1 MNLRLV
7 FLFFFMGLAAMA
19 RADDERDETTA
30 AGPTAEQV
38 EGRVADPSPEL
49 TPEQQELL
57 HLRQELQRL
66 VEDGK
71 ITDAEAKERWAA
83 ASEKLDPDGGAVD
96 VVILPQ
102 PEPRPDPLEE
112 ELRALREYLAQQVE
126 DGELTRDEAAALF
139 EEAAASLSPGN
150 EIPVLVGEGDPP
162 PPIPTDAEAERLLE
176 DFRRELAQALEAG
189 SLSPDEAEQK
199 LLDFM
204 LSLGLVKKLDGGPL
218 PGVRPGDPNRPSD
231 DKRERIYTTLK
242 VFDRSLGFLID
253 HGVLPPEQMKY
264 QSLAFMEVLEDGAD
278 PSAGPL
284 GDALSPAQAEIIYL
298 ARELAQGYEDGDT
311 NLDLILE
318 ELLDAAHQLA
328 LVDPDLVR
336 PQPDPARERLEQLRR
351 ELDRMVQAGELT
363 REEAEKRWL
372 DALQDMGLVDPDPNR
387 PQPDPA
393 EERFYRLRAELAAQI
408 ESGRL
413 TLDEAREQLQ
423 RAAEELGLVDATG
436 QIVLQAP
443 PLVRPP
449 LPPEYK
455 PSPEEQAML
464 ELLSELTQLV
474 ESGALTEEAAWERLS
489 AAAEELGWVDDEESL
504 EPGAGIAV
512 DPIDSKEAPPPQEK
526 RLLNLRGNLAS
537 RVRGEDLSNEEAWE
551 EMRMALTSSQLG
563 DETRDGDD
571 STAIEETSWGT
582 LKAAASR
589 GWQ

>member
-38 EGRVADPSPEL
+38 EDRVADPSPEL

-139 EEAAASLSPGN
+139 KEAAASLRSGDD
-150 EIPVLVGEGDPP
+150 IPVLVGEGDPP

-242 VFDRSLGFLID
+242 VFDRSLEFLID

>member
-1 MNLRLV
+1 MNFRLV

-38 EGRVADPSPEL
+38 EDRVADPSPEL

-139 EEAAASLSPGN
+139 KEAAASLRSGDD
-150 EIPVLVGEGDPP
+150 IPVLVGEGDPP

-242 VFDRSLGFLID
+242 VFDRSLEFLID

-455 PSPEEQAML
+455 PSPEEKAML